1 MYTLELSAIIDKY
14 IRNKTNK
21 SCHYISALFHR
32 KYIDANRNDTNRND
46 HAYNDNDNE
55 SKRIYNNYHNKIND
69 SINHI
74 NTTTTSS
81 SILLLDIHGFRDP
94 NYTNSIVIGTRNY
107 SSADS
112 TVVNERWSGFCFHLR
127 HIMGNQTKILPLL
140 GESDIGKYSGA
151 GTLEQHG
158 QLRKPRVNAIQLEFA
173 FELRM
178 AQRRTHI
185 GELVGEAIIRTLY
198 PMPFFLQVVCNTQSI
213 NWCESDKEVVNEK
226 LKRIGM
232 IKPSSLLEGEV
243 NIKLACSGFK
253 RFRETTLEKIKNVYQ
268 EEDC

>member
-1 MYTLELSAIIDKY
+1 LYTLELSAIIDQYVRK
-14 IRNKTNK
+14 KTNK

-46 HAYNDNDNE
+46 HAYNDTDNE
-55 SKRIYNNYHNKIND
+55 SKRIYTNYHNKIND

-74 NTTTTSS
+74 NTTTNTN

-107 SSADS
+107 TTADR
-112 TVVNERWSGFCFHLR
+112 TMVNERWSGFIFHLR
-127 HIMGNQTKILPLL
+127 HIMGNQNQTKILPLL
-140 GESDIGKYSGA
+140 GESDIEKYSGA

-158 QLRKPRVNAIQLEFA
+158 SKPRVNAIQLEFA

-178 AQRRTHI
+178 EQRRTHI
-185 GELVGEAIIRTLY
+185 GELVGEAIIRTLN

-213 NWCESDKEVVNEK
+213 NWCESDKEIVNEK
-226 LKRIGM
+226 LQRIGM
-232 IKPSSLLEGEV
+232 IKPSNLLEGEV
-243 NIKLACSGFK
+243 NTLLAVSGFK
-253 RFRETTLEKIKNVYQ
+253 RFRETTLKKIKNVYQ